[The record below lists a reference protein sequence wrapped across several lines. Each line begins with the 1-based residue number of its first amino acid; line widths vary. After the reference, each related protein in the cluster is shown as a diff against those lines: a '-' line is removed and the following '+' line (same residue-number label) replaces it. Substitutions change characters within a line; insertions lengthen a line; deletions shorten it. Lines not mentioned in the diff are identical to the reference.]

1 MVSALYNQTANK
13 SFTLF
18 SVVYLMQLFADLHRV
33 FTNKFLHC
41 VDSETILICEAYN
54 VAEKTA
60 KIIKDPALLKT
71 PKADDFIS
79 NLDTD
84 EFDDITVELWTQE
97 NNVHKQTLDSKI
109 TGRGNSLEKVFV
121 IFTLPLRSRKTY
133 MEIFYNNLLV
143 VLFRFYF
150 FNAICHIILVTLAH
164 TVPQLL

>member
-1 MVSALYNQTANK
+1 
-13 SFTLF
+13 
-18 SVVYLMQLFADLHRV
+18 MQLFADLHPV

-41 VDSETILICEAYN
+41 VDSDTVLLCEAYN
-54 VAEKTA
+54 VAEKTVN
-60 KIIKDPALLKT
+60 IIKDLALLKT

-84 EFDDITVELWTQE
+84 KFNNITVELRTQE
-97 NNVHKQTLDSKI
+97 NNVHKLTLNSKI

-121 IFTLPLRSRKTY
+121 IFTSQLRSRKTR
-133 MEIFYNNLLV
+133 MEIFYNNLV

-150 FNAICHIILVTLAH
+150 LNATYHIILVTLAH